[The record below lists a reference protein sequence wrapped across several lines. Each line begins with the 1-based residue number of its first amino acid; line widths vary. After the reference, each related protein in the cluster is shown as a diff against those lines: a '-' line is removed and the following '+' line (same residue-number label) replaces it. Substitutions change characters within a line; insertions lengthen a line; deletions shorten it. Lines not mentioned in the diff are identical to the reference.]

1 MFRILSF
8 ILGLML
14 TTQLYAHTME
24 TPHDTTETDSLDWI
38 IDELIVKWTN
48 NKSYTM
54 DIIEAMPEA
63 DFDFI
68 PAEDIMSFQE
78 QAVHIT
84 STLHWQMEKLGFDEI
99 PEFKAETKDEILE
112 SYEALFDYILL
123 ELESMKGADLTDTID
138 VFYGNSSKRRLLNL
152 MDNHVAHHRG
162 QLIVYLRLKGIKPAR
177 YKGW

>member
-1 MFRILSF
+1 MFRILLIIF
-8 ILGLML
+8 GLTL
-14 TTQLYAHTME
+14 TTQAYANTME
-24 TPHDTTETDSLDWI
+24 TSSDTTEMDSLDWI

-54 DIIEAMPEA
+54 DIIEAMPESDYNFTPA
-63 DFDFI
+63 DDM
-68 PAEDIMSFQE
+68 MSFQE

-84 STLHWQMEKLGFDEI
+84 TTLHWQMEKLGLNEI
-99 PEFKAETKDEILE
+99 PEFNGETKDEIMT
-112 SYEALFDYILL
+112 SYETLFDYIIA
-123 ELESMKGADLTDTID
+123 ELESMKGAQLSDSVE
-138 VFYGNSSKRRLLNL
+138 VFYGNSTKRRLLNL